1 MRISSKVLGIE
12 LLQLARDRR
21 ALFSAIVLPALLYPL
36 FFWGSSKLEEVGET
50 TMKSRDLVVHV
61 DLTRADEA
69 LEAELLAALPTE
81 DGATEFRPV
90 DAAPMFALSG
100 ADADGGEPSALV
112 AEAPDPEEQQRLA
125 ARELIGLDEGG
136 DSDPA
141 DLLLVGANLGGDAER
156 YGFELWYDVKSD
168 DAREARSRI
177 RAALR
182 ELEKTETIARRER
195 LLGGDPALGL
205 DATSVDVASE
215 EDASGAR
222 LGKWLPFVALLVLV
236 SGGAYAALA
245 VFAGEREAGTLETLL
260 VQPVPPRAIATGKFL
275 AVFVAGMATLVVNLG
290 SLLACVGLGIG
301 DFDAVTGGS
310 FSMARLAWMG
320 LELPACLLLTA
331 VLCVVCGGARTFRE
345 GQMLI
350 FPVTLL
356 VIVPTSIVL
365 QPEASLD
372 PLWAC
377 VPFAGAA
384 LGLRDGLEGDL
395 SLPLAALV
403 VASHLGWTWLA
414 LGRLAGVLDAER
426 VLGSDSK
433 AELAQRQAAGR
444 HAKGWGFAVVMSVY
458 LVAGWVQRADL
469 EAGLW
474 FTFWVLL
481 PAFALAIAWWVPREE
496 GEPRRLTRELGL
508 TLPRPLVLVGGLLC
522 VPALVKGAMALLA
535 WQSEVLPL
543 PGGMDAMSSP
553 LAGLPT
559 WQLVFFLAVSPAL
572 MEELVFRGS
581 LLSAM
586 RRDWRWPRIVLWQ
599 AIFFAL
605 VHMSIY
611 RLLPTGI
618 LGALLAAL
626 TLRARS
632 VVPAILVHGTYNLLV
647 VGSGAAESDPESA
660 LARALA
666 FTDAAWWQHAPWA
679 AIAGVLLI
687 AAGGRERGAAGA

>member
-331 VLCVVCGGARTFRE
+331 VLCVICGGARTFRE

-426 VLGSDSK
+426 VLG
-433 AELAQRQAAGR
+433 
-444 HAKGWGFAVVMSVY
+444 
-458 LVAGWVQRADL
+458 
-469 EAGLW
+469 
-474 FTFWVLL
+474 
-481 PAFALAIAWWVPREE
+481 
-496 GEPRRLTRELGL
+496 
-508 TLPRPLVLVGGLLC
+508 
-522 VPALVKGAMALLA
+522 
-535 WQSEVLPL
+535 
-543 PGGMDAMSSP
+543 
-553 LAGLPT
+553 
-559 WQLVFFLAVSPAL
+559 
-572 MEELVFRGS
+572 
-581 LLSAM
+581 
-586 RRDWRWPRIVLWQ
+586 
-599 AIFFAL
+599 
-605 VHMSIY
+605 
-611 RLLPTGI
+611 
-618 LGALLAAL
+618 
-626 TLRARS
+626 
-632 VVPAILVHGTYNLLV
+632 
-647 VGSGAAESDPESA
+647 
-660 LARALA
+660 
-666 FTDAAWWQHAPWA
+666 
-679 AIAGVLLI
+679 
-687 AAGGRERGAAGA
+687 